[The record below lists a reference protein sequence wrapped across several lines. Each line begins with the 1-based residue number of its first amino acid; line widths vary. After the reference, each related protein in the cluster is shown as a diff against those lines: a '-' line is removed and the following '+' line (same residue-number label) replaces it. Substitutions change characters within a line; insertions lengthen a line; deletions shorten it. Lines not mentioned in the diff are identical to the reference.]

1 MQPCNHKKRELAL
14 SQQISDDAEP
24 FRIERFPAN
33 GLACATIPVGCI
45 TLIAFLAM
53 EVGVHPRALGAFV
66 LLSRFAGRW
75 RQSCGRRLETVDPSK
90 RRERHHR
97 IVRPL
102 VGFDGLLCSLKMNDP
117 TQLTRSWE
125 TRCDSC
131 TRITPSYDIVNYGSI
146 EGGYRHLCSQC
157 FNKEVAETAGLT
169 GFENAKF
176 EPVGLVDSTGEVHEF
191 HFRTRLFGTG
201 VALDAFEL
209 CDGHPAGYKFQIIG
223 DPEEDLLVLLGR
235 LIEKMRRALS
245 TKHLTNGE
253 HGLQIAEQRIVRG
266 RIEWDDARNG
276 RVPLLV
282 IDGREIDWDEFGR
295 MLMSFEGWQ
304 FKLSI
309 ADKSEEL

>member
-1 MQPCNHKKRELAL
+1 
-14 SQQISDDAEP
+14 
-24 FRIERFPAN
+24 
-33 GLACATIPVGCI
+33 
-45 TLIAFLAM
+45 
-53 EVGVHPRALGAFV
+53 
-66 LLSRFAGRW
+66 
-75 RQSCGRRLETVDPSK
+75 
-90 RRERHHR
+90 
-97 IVRPL
+97 
-102 VGFDGLLCSLKMNDP
+102 
-117 TQLTRSWE
+117 LTRSRE

-157 FNKEVAETAGLT
+157 FNKEVAEIAGLT

-209 CDGHPAGYKFQIIG
+209 RDGHPAGYHLQIIG

-235 LIEKMRRALS
+235 LIEKIRRALS
-245 TKHLTNGE
+245 TKHLTDGE
-253 HGLQIAEQRIVRG
+253 HGLQIAEQRVVHG

-282 IDGREIDWDEFGR
+282 VDGREIDWDEFGR